1 MFGKGEG
8 ILQFNFLEIV
18 SQIMEVV
25 YDKIVDLISQ
35 IFFSLILILG
45 IVELIALITFLI
57 IVLGA
62 KEQG

>member
-1 MFGKGEG
+1 
-8 ILQFNFLEIV
+8 
-18 SQIMEVV
+18 MENV

-35 IFFSLILILG
+35 TFFSLILILG

>member
-1 MFGKGEG
+1 
-8 ILQFNFLEIV
+8 
-18 SQIMEVV
+18 MEVV

-35 IFFSLILILG
+35 TFFYLTLILG

-62 KEQG
+62 REQG